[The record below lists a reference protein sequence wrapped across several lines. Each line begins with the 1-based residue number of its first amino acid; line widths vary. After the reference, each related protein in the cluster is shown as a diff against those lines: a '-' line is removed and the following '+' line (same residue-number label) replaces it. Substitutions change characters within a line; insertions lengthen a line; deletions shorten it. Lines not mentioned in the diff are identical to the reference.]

1 MFQDNFFNELI
12 VDNFAGGGGA
22 SVGIELAVG
31 RPVDIAINHNP
42 DAIAMHAVNHPYTTH
57 YQEDVFAIDPLKVT
71 GGRPVGIAWFSPDC
85 RHFSRAKGNKPV
97 EHKIRGLSWVI
108 LKWAMSSV
116 APRVIFMENV
126 EEIQT
131 WGPLIP
137 SPDDP
142 DKLIPDPE
150 RAGETFDGFIKML
163 STGIAPDHPALKE
176 ACEFL
181 NIAPGSEE
189 EKQLIKGLGY
199 KVDYRSLRACDVG
212 APTIRKRFT
221 LVARNDGKDIVWPKA
236 THGKGKGLKRYR
248 TAADCIDW
256 YIPCPS
262 IFERKKPLVENT
274 LKRIARGLDKF
285 VIKNPKPYILEM
297 NYDNAFQDVDK
308 PMSTQTSANH
318 HYLIT
323 PELVE
328 CSHKSGTG
336 IHDVKEPLNTVT
348 GKACFGAVTPYMIPI
363 GYGEH
368 KGQAARLEDMHKP
381 LNTVVGSNKHFVVSP
396 YLMHYYGGE
405 DHASKADAP
414 VPTVTVEPRHY
425 LCTSHLCVLR
435 KNMDGKAVDKPLP
448 TLTTS
453 AGHFAEVRTHLVQY
467 SEGTDVGNW
476 PKVRELLNKYAGYN
490 LADDEIILFEICGTF
505 YFIGDIGMRMLEPE
519 ELKLAQGFPKDY
531 IIDIESLIGKKY
543 SKAKQ
548 IARLGNAVCPP
559 LATALVRANCPELCY
574 KKVLITVAD
583 LEKAIARSAV

>member
-1 MFQDNFFNELI
+1 
-12 VDNFAGGGGA
+12 
-22 SVGIELAVG
+22 
-31 RPVDIAINHNP
+31 
-42 DAIAMHAVNHPYTTH
+42 
-57 YQEDVFAIDPLKVT
+57 
-71 GGRPVGIAWFSPDC
+71 
-85 RHFSRAKGNKPV
+85 
-97 EHKIRGLSWVI
+97 
-108 LKWAMSSV
+108 
-116 APRVIFMENV
+116 MENV

-137 SPDDP
+137 SPNDP
-142 DKLIPDPE
+142 EKLIPDPE
-150 RAGETFDGFIKML
+150 RAGETFEGFIKML
-163 STGIAPDHPALKE
+163 STGIEPDHPALKE

-181 NIAPGSEE
+181 NIAPGSDD
-189 EKQLIKGLGY
+189 EKRLINGLGY
-199 KVDYRSLRACDVG
+199 KVDYRALRACDFG
-212 APTIRKRFT
+212 APTIRKRFV
-221 LVARNDGKDIVWPKA
+221 LVARNDGKEIVWPKP

-256 YIPCPS
+256 SIPCPS
-262 IFERKKPLVENT
+262 IFDRKKPLVENT

-285 VIKNPKPYILEM
+285 VLKNPKPYILEM
-297 NYDNAFQDVDK
+297 NFDNSFQDVDN

-323 PELVE
+323 PNIVQANFENPTQDINSPLSTQTSVNKHFVVTPTLVE
-328 CSHKSGTG
+328 CSHKSGFG
-336 IHDVKEPLNTVT
+336 AHSVKDPLNTVT
-348 GKACFGAVTPYMIPI
+348 GKACFAASTPYMIPI

-396 YLMHYYGGE
+396 YLMHYYSGE

-425 LCTSHLCVLR
+425 LCTSNLCVLR
-435 KNMDGKAVDKPLP
+435 KNMDGKDVREPLS

-476 PKVRELLNKYAGYN
+476 PKVRELLNKYAYYK
-490 LADDEIILFEICGTF
+490 LADNEIILFEIKGIFF
-505 YFIGDIGMRMLEPE
+505 YIDDIGMRMLEPE
-519 ELKLAQGFPKDY
+519 ELKLAKGFPKDY
-531 IIDIESLIGKKY
+531 IIDIESFIKKKY

-559 LATALVRANCPELCY
+559 LATALVRANCPEMCSPR
-574 KKVLITVAD
+574 VLITVAD
-583 LEKAIARSAV
+583 LEKEIARSAV